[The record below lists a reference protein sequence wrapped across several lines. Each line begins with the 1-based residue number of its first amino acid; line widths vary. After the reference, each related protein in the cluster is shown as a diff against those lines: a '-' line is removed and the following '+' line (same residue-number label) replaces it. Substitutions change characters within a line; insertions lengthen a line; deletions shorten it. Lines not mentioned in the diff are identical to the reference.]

1 MRASLWYDASMR
13 SMFLTV
19 AVIGLVLAAVSGAM
33 GFLVYPAK
41 VRARHRVTGK
51 KVPPPPRQGFWRA
64 MFVIFVAAAFAGAF
78 FGLLLPE

>member
-1 MRASLWYDASMR
+1 MK

-19 AVIGLVLAAVSGAM
+19 AVLGLLASAITGVM

-41 VRARHRVTGK
+41 VKAKRRATGK

-64 MFVIFVAAAFAGAF
+64 MFIIAIAATFAGAF
-78 FGLLLPE
+78 FGLLLPY